1 VENNQAPL
9 LILHGLH
16 DPYVPPEQSEELVE
30 ALKRAGKTYEY
41 KTYVD
46 EGHGI
51 LRQKK
56 SFTTEKR
63 RQTFGIYNYFTGSSG
78 GDPPGQPAC
87 IIRNGHPD
95 R

>member
-1 VENNQAPL
+1 MENIQAPL

-51 LRQKK
+51 LRRKNQLD
-56 SFTTEKR
+56 FYQRMEM
-63 RQTFGIYNYFTGSSG
+63 FLDWYLL
-78 GDPPGQPAC
+78 
-87 IIRNGHPD
+87 
-95 R
+95 